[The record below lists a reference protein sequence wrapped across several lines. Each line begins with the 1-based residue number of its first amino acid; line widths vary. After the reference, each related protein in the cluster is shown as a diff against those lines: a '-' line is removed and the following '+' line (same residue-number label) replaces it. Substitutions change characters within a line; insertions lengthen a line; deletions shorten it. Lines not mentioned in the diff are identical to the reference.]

1 VNVEKLP
8 DGSLRVEFDLKQ
20 GNELAAA
27 VIRHAEDMP
36 SALLELSSLLR
47 AAWYEARNTFE
58 QPPHAFDDRAPPH
71 PSM

>member
-1 VNVEKLP
+1 MKVEKLV
-8 DGSLRVEFDLKQ
+8 DGSLCVELDLKQ
-20 GNELAAA
+20 GNELAAT

-36 SALLELSSLLR
+36 STLLELSSLLR
-47 AAWYEARNTFE
+47 AAWYEARNAFE